1 MVEHSIL
8 HVELQDDP
16 AHDLPPPKSYS
27 DGELPGSVRVAFAS
41 NRGERLDGHFGSCAR
56 FLVYQVSEEEIRL
69 IDVRTAD
76 DAQSADDKNTYRSD
90 LIRDCD
96 LLFVI
101 AIGGPAAAKVV
112 KAGLL
117 PIRQP
122 EETGARKVL
131 IKLQQRLSENPPRWL
146 SKARG
151 KQGKRSNSFS
161 DQYKPPALENEP

>member
-1 MVEHSIL
+1 MAEICIL
-8 HVELQDDP
+8 HGELRHDSTQ
-16 AHDLPPPKSYS
+16 DLPQPKSYS
-27 DGELPGSVRVAFAS
+27 DGELPASVRVACAS

-69 IDVRTAD
+69 IDVRAAD
-76 DAQSADDKNTYRSD
+76 DAQSTDDKNTYRSG

-131 IKLQQRLSENPPRWL
+131 IKLQQRLSENPPPWL
-146 SKARG
+146 AKARRG
-151 KQGKRSNSFS
+151 KGKRSSSFS
-161 DQYKPPALENEP
+161 D

>member
-8 HVELQDDP
+8 HAELLDDST
-16 AHDLPPPKSYS
+16 HDLPQPKSYS
-27 DGELPGSVRVAFAS
+27 HGELPGSIRVACAS

-76 DAQSADDKNTYRSD
+76 DAQSTDDKNTYRSG

-96 LLFVI
+96 LVFVM

-117 PIRQP
+117 PIRQS
-122 EETGARKVL
+122 EETDARKVL
-131 IKLQQRLSENPPRWL
+131 INLQQRLSENPPPWL
-146 SKARG
+146 AKAKR
-151 KQGKRSNSFS
+151 KQGKGLSSF
-161 DQYKPPALENEP
+161 

>member
-8 HVELQDDP
+8 HGELQDNST
-16 AHDLPPPKSYS
+16 HDWPQPQSYS
-27 DGELPGSVRVAFAS
+27 DGEWPGSLRVACAS
-41 NRGERLDGHFGSCAR
+41 NRGERLDGHFGSCAK

-69 IDVRTAD
+69 IDVRVAD
-76 DAQSADDKNTYRSD
+76 DAQSTDDKNTYRSG

-96 LLFVI
+96 LLFVL

-131 IKLQQRLSENPPRWL
+131 IKLRQRLSENPPPWL
-146 SKARG
+146 AKARR
-151 KQGKRSNSFS
+151 KQAKGLSSF
-161 DQYKPPALENEP
+161 